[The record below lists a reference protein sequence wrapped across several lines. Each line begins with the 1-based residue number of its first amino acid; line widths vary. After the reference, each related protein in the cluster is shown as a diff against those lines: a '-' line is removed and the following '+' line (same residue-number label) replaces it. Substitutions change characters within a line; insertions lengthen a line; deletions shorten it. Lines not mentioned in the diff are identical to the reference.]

1 MRKSRNLNACI
12 SLLEDLQSGG
22 SVDPEQKEVVGHV
35 VDELKQIRR
44 KPSMRQDEL
53 HESIRNIVEKLVR
66 TFNRRS

>member
-12 SLLEDLQSGG
+12 SLLEDMQSGS

-44 KPSMRQDEL
+44 KPNMRQDEL

-66 TFNRRS
+66 TFKRRD